1 MKVHIYNPEN
11 DLALAA
17 GTASY
22 TPPPAAVAQ
31 ARRGALLPLWWADAD
46 DAVVCD
52 DPAHLELWER
62 DWGRLPVNSGFEQA
76 DGAAPWGWSA
86 AVTRRLSRL
95 GVRRETMPSDVALE
109 AIRLLSHRRTSM
121 RLLGML
127 DLEGV
132 AREVGSVDEVM
143 ALTEAFDGNV
153 YLKSPWSCSGR
164 GVMSAARMT
173 PDAVRAFAAGTIR
186 RQGSVMV
193 ERAVDATADFAALFI
208 ATDHGVRFQG
218 WSMFQTSPTGKYEGQ
233 IVDSD
238 SHIASR
244 LASLTPIAPLEATV
258 SRMEKAL
265 TEIVGDVYRGP
276 LGVDMMV
283 RADGGVHPCVE
294 VNLRRTMGFVAAD
307 IHRRLAVSGQLK
319 ISADGE
325 SYVVTDDAGHPL
337 TPPLS

>member
-52 DPAHLELWER
+52 DPARLDRWER
-62 DWGRLPVNSGFEQA
+62 DWGRLPVNSRFERA

-86 AVTRRLSRL
+86 AVTRRLARL
-95 GVRRETMPSDVALE
+95 GVRRETMPSDNMLE
-109 AIRLLSHRRTSM
+109 AIRQLSHRRTSM
-121 RLLGML
+121 RLLAML
-127 DLEGV
+127 GLEGV
-132 AREVGSVDEVM
+132 AHEVSSVDKVM
-143 ALTEAFDGNV
+143 ALTEAFDGHI

-164 GVMSAARMT
+164 GVMSAAHMT
-173 PDAVRAFAAGTIR
+173 PDAVRAFATGTIR

-193 ERAVDATADFAALFI
+193 ERAIKATADFATLFT
-208 ATDHGVRFQG
+208 ATDHGVRFKG

-233 IVDSD
+233 IVDAD
-238 SHIASR
+238 SHIAAR
-244 LASLTPIAPLEATV
+244 LASLTPITPLEATV

-265 TEIVGDVYRGP
+265 TEIVGNIYRGP

-294 VNLRRTMGFVAAD
+294 VNLRRTMGFVSAD
-307 IHRRLAVSGQLK
+307 IHRRLTVSGQLK

-325 SYVVTDDAGHPL
+325 SYVVTDDTGRPL